1 MLEKTGCLLSALLL
15 AARASAADV
24 AVPENLVVGWI
35 DSPDALAQV
44 GYCVPDISPAKLEEI
59 RGGAAKG
66 SVVNYRRGADKT
78 PYLIAS
84 GDRFACIDRNG
95 NGKPLLPARLF
106 GKMLSLEGASEQTAN
121 DLRLSLAQQ
130 VAQRGMADALV
141 KFSNGNALE
150 IMILVA
156 EDAPAEF
163 LYSTNF
169 FKAGAYDESKYRFVA
184 SGPIKSFSTMAYGA
198 SSRRA
203 VGILQDEPAPRPLR
217 GEYLLAKGSS
227 ATGDYRFAGSTW
239 RFNNG
244 SSVYLAPG
252 GNVSFRPTAGDEK
265 TGSWTVDNG
274 VLYFNYGQV
283 YGSATLADGDK
294 LAVDFRS
301 PVSGSEKKERRWTAR
316 LDKGGF

>member
-1 MLEKTGCLLSALLL
+1 MLEKTGCLLFALLL

-106 GKMLSLEGASEQTAN
+106 SKMLSLEGASEQTAN

-156 EDAPAEF
+156 EDAPVEF

-169 FKAGAYDESKYRFVA
+169 LKAGAYDESKYRFVA
-184 SGPIKSFSTMAYGA
+184 SGPIKSFSSMAYGA

-244 SSVYLAPG
+244 SSIYLAPG

-274 VLYFNYGQV
+274 VLYFSYGQV

-301 PVSGSEKKERRWTAR
+301 PVSGPEKKERRWTAR